1 MKRKIWI
8 YALVVTGLLLMLTNS
23 CSKDDEPAPDYPEIR
38 LKSGT
43 GLNNGAHIYFLAL
56 SEKDSFSNLSHDEMF
71 GYRKTQAEWYIDGDV
86 IPFLT
91 EYKEFNKL
99 SGKYYVIVSA
109 AGVVM
114 TTSVTV
120 LSGKQTFVISGS
132 TFGGGIELDV
142 VQP

>member
-1 MKRKIWI
+1 M
-8 YALVVTGLLLMLTNS
+8 GLLLLLTNS
-23 CSKDDEPAPDYPEIR
+23 CNKDDEQKPDYSEIR

-43 GLNNGAHIYFLAL
+43 GLNYGAHIYFLAL
-56 SEKDSFSNLSHDEMF
+56 SVNDSFSNLSHDEVF

-91 EYKEFNKL
+91 EYKEFNKPA
-99 SGKYYVIVSA
+99 GKYYVLVSA

-120 LSGKQTFVISGS
+120 LSGKQTFIISGS
-132 TFGGGIELDV
+132 TFGGGLDLEV